1 LKKINRKTDM
11 VAPNKI
17 VLINAFV
24 HPDIVLTLSLAE
36 WDLLVRQA
44 RSAGVLAR
52 LALLL
57 KAKGLY
63 EKIPEKPLNHFN
75 SAIIYI
81 EQFTYTVQ
89 WELYLI
95 QKALNK
101 HNIQLI
107 LLKGA
112 AYVQADNDAG
122 KGRLFSDIDI
132 LVKKEQLQVAEKA
145 FSSHGWLFEKLDKYD
160 QEYYRKWMHELPPM
174 RHFKRGTN
182 LDVHHNILPLTSHN
196 CPSADKLLA
205 NLVQEK
211 DDGIWVLA
219 PEDRILH
226 SAIHLF
232 YGGEFE
238 HGFRDVSDLDLLFR
252 EFSKNKGFWHKLLE
266 RAVEIEQSEALYY
279 AFRYSKLIF
288 NTPIPEE
295 VLDSLDISFS
305 AARRA
310 IMDFLLIRA
319 LMPDHDSCGDQWTG
333 FSRWVLYVRSHWLRM
348 PMYLLVPHLL
358 RKSWMRLTGKA
369 VH

>member
-1 LKKINRKTDM
+1 M

-24 HPDIVLTLSLAE
+24 HPDIVLTLSLSE

-44 RSAGVLAR
+44 RRAGVLAR
-52 LALLL
+52 LAFLL
-57 KAKGLY
+57 KAASLY
-63 EKIPEKPLNHFN
+63 EQIPEKPLNHFN

-89 WELYLI
+89 WELTLI
-95 QKALNK
+95 HNALKK
-101 HNIQLI
+101 HNVPLI

-112 AYVQADNDAG
+112 AYVHADNDAG
-122 KGRLFSDIDI
+122 KGRVFSDIDI
-132 LVKKEQLQVAEKA
+132 LVKKEQLKVAEKA
-145 FSSHGWLFEKLDKYD
+145 FSTHGWLFEKIDKYD

-196 CPSADKLLA
+196 CPSAEKLLA

-219 PEDRILH
+219 AEDRILH

-232 YGGEFE
+232 YGGEFD
-238 HGFRDVSDLDLLFR
+238 HGFRDISDLDLLFR
-252 EFSKNKGFWHKLLE
+252 EFSKSKGFWHKLLE
-266 RAVEIEQSEALYY
+266 RAVDIEQNEALYY
-279 AFRYSKLIF
+279 AIRYSKLIF

-295 VLDSLDISFS
+295 VLDKFDISFS
-305 AARRA
+305 AVRRP
-310 IMDFLLIRA
+310 IMDFLFIRA
-319 LMPDHDSCGDQWTG
+319 LMPDHESCDDQWTG
-333 FSRWVLYVRSHWLRM
+333 FARWLLYVRSHWLKM
-348 PMYLLVPHLL
+348 PLHLLIPHLL
-358 RKSWMRLTGKA
+358 RKSWMRLTGKTA
-369 VH
+369 H

>member
-24 HPDIVLTLSLAE
+24 HPDIVLTLSLSE

-44 RSAGVLAR
+44 RRAGVLAW
-52 LALLL
+52 LAFLL
-57 KAKGLY
+57 KAASLY
-63 EKIPEKPLNHFN
+63 EQIPEKPLNHFN

-89 WELYLI
+89 WELTLI
-95 QKALNK
+95 HNALKK
-101 HNIQLI
+101 HNVPLI

-112 AYVQADNDAG
+112 AYVHADNDAG
-122 KGRLFSDIDI
+122 KGRVFSDIDI
-132 LVKKEQLQVAEKA
+132 LVKKEQLKVAEKA
-145 FSSHGWLFEKLDKYD
+145 FSTHGWLFEKIDKYD

-182 LDVHHNILPLTSHN
+182 LDVHHNILPLTSHK
-196 CPSADKLLA
+196 CPSAEKLLA

-219 PEDRILH
+219 AEDRILH

-232 YGGEFE
+232 YGGEFD
-238 HGFRDVSDLDLLFR
+238 HGFRDISDLDLLFR
-252 EFSKNKGFWHKLLE
+252 EFSKSKGFWHKLLE
-266 RAVEIEQSEALYY
+266 RAVDIEQNEALYY
-279 AFRYSKLIF
+279 AIRYSKLIF

-295 VLDSLDISFS
+295 VLDKFDISFS
-305 AARRA
+305 AVRRP
-310 IMDFLLIRA
+310 IMDFLFIRA
-319 LMPDHDSCGDQWTG
+319 LMPDHESCDDQWTG
-333 FSRWVLYVRSHWLRM
+333 FARWLLYVRSHWLKM
-348 PMYLLVPHLL
+348 PLHLLIPHLL
-358 RKSWMRLTGKA
+358 RKSWMRLTGKTA
-369 VH
+369 H